1 MKILDRAYQAVSV
14 TPALDGTRLEVRVHG
29 DKPQGDSVAHLS
41 PQEARVLAYGLLAE
55 AERMR
60 SG

>member
-41 PQEARVLAYGLLAE
+41 PQEARVLAYGLLA
-55 AERMR
+55 
-60 SG
+60 